1 MHPTRSGS
9 ISYLLSAAMFGV
21 FALTPGTTAHAQ
33 QAGLTLDANGGIVL
47 ISKDGHRTILA
58 QHGHCVQSFG
68 TPDNRLM
75 ACMVSRG
82 MDNRGFQP
90 AYQIEIYH
98 DDGSKFVLEPGG
110 PIRGWHLW
118 NDDHQIAV
126 SFKASNGQ
134 VSDTLYSLDSGDLV
148 ESLAE
153 PADLTQL
160 PRWAKSQEQLN
171 DESVPMDAD
180 SQQMR
185 ILWMDK
191 TLRQIAAIQPGMHR
205 RDLDTLFRMD
215 GGINPI
221 DQQHYRYVFKE
232 CLMIKIDVSFKAP
245 DQTSPSSPLQQEN
258 PDDN

>member
-1 MHPTRSGS
+1 MDVLKSHQFGMRLYTHQNTKSDDIVTGLVIDIAQPLQYCS
-9 ISYLLSAAMFGV
+9 I
-21 FALTPGTTAHAQ
+21 H
-33 QAGLTLDANGGIVL
+33 
-47 ISKDGHRTILA
+47 SK
-58 QHGHCVQSFG
+58 SFG
-68 TPDNRLM
+68 TPDHRLM

-90 AYQIEIYH
+90 AYQIELYH

-160 PRWAKSQEQLN
+160 PRWAKRQEQLN

-180 SQQMR
+180 SQPMR

-191 TLRQIAAIQPGMHR
+191 TLRHIRSHPARYSQTPISIHWRVRQIA
-205 RDLDTLFRMD
+205 
-215 GGINPI
+215 
-221 DQQHYRYVFKE
+221 
-232 CLMIKIDVSFKAP
+232 
-245 DQTSPSSPLQQEN
+245 SS
-258 PDDN
+258 